1 MNKGTRYHARERM
14 TPEGSQWVFEE
25 LSASMMTTKMILVR
39 IMIAKIEDMDRLA
52 QLLRQIPIRQGEPG
66 WNCVLWVKE
75 ALSELEKSRKI
86 IGTSVIEWKAVRDAA
101 MAYCQQK
108 RDQHRFDGRGDF
120 DTSRV
125 STFDLIQKKETI
137 P

>member
-75 ALSELEKSRKI
+75 ALSELEKSKKI

>member
-1 MNKGTRYHARERM
+1 M

-39 IMIAKIEDMDRLA
+39 ILIAKVEDTEKLA
-52 QLLRQIPIRQGEPG
+52 QLLRKIPIRQGEPG

-75 ALSELEKSRKI
+75 ALSELEKSNKI

-101 MAYCQQK
+101 MEYCQQK
-108 RDQHRFDGRGDF
+108 RDQHRFDGKGEF